1 MDSGF
6 SRLPISTVE
15 FVLSQGW
22 MVVILDSVDHVGIF
36 AH

>member
-15 FVLSQGW
+15 FVLSRGW
-22 MVVILDSVDHVGIF
+22 VIVTLDSVYHVGIF
-36 AH
+36 AY